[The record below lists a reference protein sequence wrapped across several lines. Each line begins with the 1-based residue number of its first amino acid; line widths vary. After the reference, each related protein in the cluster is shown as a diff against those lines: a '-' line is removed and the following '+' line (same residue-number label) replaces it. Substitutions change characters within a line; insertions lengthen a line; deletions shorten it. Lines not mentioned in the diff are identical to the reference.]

1 MSGLSLPWAASPSAP
16 SLAVWTVKPERRRK
30 GASPS
35 MMAASSSTS
44 RTEAPAGASVLLVDD
59 EAAIIDGLAPFLRRS
74 GFTVHTARDGA
85 EGLAAHGRLNP
96 DIVVSD
102 IMMPHMDGREMVRRI
117 RAGGTWTPVIL
128 LTQIDTS
135 FERSAALDEGADD
148 YLSKPFD
155 PQELV
160 SRIRAVLRRSM
171 RSTRPLSA
179 SERVTSGEL
188 VLDRLARRAFLADR
202 ELELT
207 PKAMGLL
214 DYLMTHPGELHT
226 RERLLS
232 VLWGIDFASS
242 TRAVDHR
249 IREIRAALG
258 EDPSD
263 PVFIETVP
271 SVGYRFIGRVGQ

>member
-1 MSGLSLPWAASPSAP
+1 MKLLLVEDERDLNASLSKLLNKHHYSVDAAFDGQEALDF
-16 SLAVWTVKPERRRK
+16 LAV
-30 GASPS
+30 GNYD
-35 MMAASSSTS
+35 
-44 RTEAPAGASVLLVDD
+44 L
-59 EAAIIDGLAPFLRRS
+59 IIL
-74 GFTVHTARDGA
+74 
-85 EGLAAHGRLNP
+85 
-96 DIVVSD
+96 D

>member
-1 MSGLSLPWAASPSAP
+1 MVDTRPLSAAP
-16 SLAVWTVKPERRRK
+16 
-30 GASPS
+30 
-35 MMAASSSTS
+35 
-44 RTEAPAGASVLLVDD
+44 SVLLVDD
-59 EAAIIDGLAPFLRRS
+59 EEAIINGLVPFLERS
-74 GFTVHTARDGA
+74 GFVVYTASDGA
-85 EGLAAHGRLNP
+85 RGLEAWDYRSP

-117 RAGGTWTPVIL
+117 RARGAWTPVIL

-160 SRIRAVLRRSM
+160 SRIRAVLRRT
-171 RSTRPLSA
+171 RGAPRPLSA
-179 SERVTSGEL
+179 AETITSGAL
-188 VLDRLARRAFLADR
+188 VLDRVARRVHLAGS
-202 ELELT
+202 EIELT
-207 PKAMGLL
+207 PKAMMLL

-232 VLWGIDFASS
+232 SLWGIDFASS

-249 IREIRAALG
+249 IREIRSALK
-258 EDPSD
+258 DD
-263 PVFIETVP
+263 ATNPVYIETVP
-271 SVGYRFIGRVGQ
+271 SEGYRFIGKVNK